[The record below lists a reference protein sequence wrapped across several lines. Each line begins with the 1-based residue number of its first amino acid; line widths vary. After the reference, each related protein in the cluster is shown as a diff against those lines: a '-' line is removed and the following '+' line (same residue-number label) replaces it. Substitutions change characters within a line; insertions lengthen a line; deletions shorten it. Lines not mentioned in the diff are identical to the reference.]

1 MIEHNEPGLARLP
14 TRTSRKSRMGDVLLS
29 TVTPVYRGA
38 DSLVEL
44 ATEIDQVRQRLE
56 DESMP
61 LRLLEAIFVDD
72 GSSDGSDRVL
82 ADLAA
87 RYDWLHVVTLARN
100 FGQHP
105 ATSAGILHSSGDWVA
120 TFDEDLQH
128 PPSELSRLLV
138 RAVST
143 HSDIAY
149 AEPTGGVHG
158 SVFRDTSS
166 RWIKRIVA
174 KLTADGHVVEFNS
187 FRMMRGSVARAAAAV
202 STHDTFFDVALSWFT
217 NRVTT
222 LRMDLHDPRPSAARG
237 SGYGARALFSHS
249 RRLLMSSNVKA
260 LRLGGTI
267 GVTALMASLVAG
279 AGMLGLWILNPEY
292 FQAVRGWLSLFLSVL
307 FFGGMTALLA
317 GIAVEYLSTLLRLA
331 QGKPTFF
338 VVDRSKDR
346 LLEPL
351 VARIGPL

>member
-1 MIEHNEPGLARLP
+1 MLSIHISGFGRSPK
-14 TRTSRKSRMGDVLLS
+14 RTSRKSHMDDVLLS

-38 DSLVEL
+38 DWLVEL
-44 ATEIDQVRQRLE
+44 AGELERVRQRLE

-82 ADLAA
+82 AELSA

-120 TFDEDLQH
+120 TLDEDLQH
-128 PPSELSRLLV
+128 PPSELPRLLV

-143 HSDIAY
+143 SSDIAY
-149 AEPTGGVHG
+149 AQPTGGVHG
-158 SVFRDTSS
+158 SVFRDASS

-174 KLTADGHVVEFNS
+174 RLTADGHVVEFNS

-202 STHDTFFDVALSWFT
+202 STHDTYFDVALSWFT

-222 LRMDLHDPRPSAARG
+222 LSMDLRDPRPSMARG
-237 SGYGARALFSHS
+237 SGYGARSLISHS
-249 RRLLMSSNVKA
+249 RRMLMSSNVKA

-267 GVTALMASLVAG
+267 GITALMTSLVAG
-279 AGMLGLWILNPEY
+279 AGTLGLWILHPEL

-346 LLEPL
+346 LLEAL
-351 VARIGPL
+351 IARIGPL